1 LSSAPRSQSGASGIT
16 DRGAHVAPHTALE
29 GDALEHVVAEERAL
43 DRERLRFVLGLGAA
57 LWGVFLPA
65 YLPIAL
71 SIDPRPLWHYLVPHA
86 IGWASILGAFL
97 HVRRAELAV
106 LHERLAL
113 AFGFGVPAL
122 SIAIVSTMFRGIVSP
137 FGHGTLVV
145 IAAYAVAVPMPWRR
159 ALPWALALAASWPLG
174 VLAIATLSPPLAA
187 ELGDPRLRADF
198 QETALAQLVGA
209 ALAVV
214 GQHMQWTIRR
224 EVLAQQSRH
233 DYRILA
239 RLGRGGMGEVFRA
252 HHPGLD
258 RDVALKILSHAGDAQ
273 LESRF
278 VREVRATA
286 ELDHPGI
293 VRVHDCGVTDEG
305 QLFYT
310 MELLE
315 GRTLAQLLDA
325 RGPLDPRRASCLVR
339 DAARALAT
347 AHARGLVHRDIKPE
361 NLFVCDVGAQTDVVK
376 VLDFGIAKSL
386 SSDAGLTADGMLV
399 GSPRY
404 MALEQ
409 ALGERVDARA
419 DVYALGGVL
428 YFALTGAAPVAD
440 SSVFAVVAAHAA
452 DLIVPPSHL
461 VPGVPAELDAI
472 VMRCLHRDRDARF
485 ADAGEL
491 ARALDATGL
500 PDRHRPRRDARDD
513 ARHARGVDREAE
525 TRVAPRE
532 EVSRG

>member
-1 LSSAPRSQSGASGIT
+1 
-16 DRGAHVAPHTALE
+16 VA
-29 GDALEHVVAEERAL
+29 
-43 DRERLRFVLGLGAA
+43 
-57 LWGVFLPA
+57 
-65 YLPIAL
+65 
-71 SIDPRPLWHYLVPHA
+71 
-86 IGWASILGAFL
+86 
-97 HVRRAELAV
+97 
-106 LHERLAL
+106 
-113 AFGFGVPAL
+113 
-122 SIAIVSTMFRGIVSP
+122 
-137 FGHGTLVV
+137 
-145 IAAYAVAVPMPWRR
+145 
-159 ALPWALALAASWPLG
+159 
-174 VLAIATLSPPLAA
+174 
-187 ELGDPRLRADF
+187 
-198 QETALAQLVGA
+198 
-209 ALAVV
+209 
-214 GQHMQWTIRR
+214 
-224 EVLAQQSRH
+224 
-233 DYRILA
+233 
-239 RLGRGGMGEVFRA
+239 RA
-252 HHPGLD
+252 HRAAVIH
-258 RDVALKILSHAGDAQ
+258 RDLKPDNI
-273 LESRF
+273 F
-278 VREVRATA
+278 
-286 ELDHPGI
+286 
-293 VRVHDCGVTDEG
+293 
-305 QLFYT
+305 
-310 MELLE
+310 
-315 GRTLAQLLDA
+315 
-325 RGPLDPRRASCLVR
+325 LVR
-339 DAARALAT
+339 DGDDPNEL
-347 AHARGLVHRDIKPE
+347 
-361 NLFVCDVGAQTDVVK
+361 VVK